1 MPDITHTATPKNL
14 WSLLQPALRKYH
26 RNPVWICRTSDGRRV
41 VTYRQLEEAALT
53 TADKL
58 RQLGIA
64 DDNAATVGITAPNG
78 PEFAVA
84 ALAAWKIGA
93 NIAPIHIG
101 NSDYEIAAQMD
112 ALSPQILLTHESTIA
127 HPLAMEISMQVD
139 TEAIRRETNG
149 SADFAEHEEGDDEQ
163 LAARFYTSGST
174 GHPKVVRLSHGNLIS
189 NVRAAD
195 RIESFTERDRF
206 IALLPFSHAMG
217 LMGNLLLPLCHG
229 SAIVTPRVL
238 AAAEILDTLQQEN
251 ISVMIAVPR
260 LYRNILLGL
269 EKKFQEGGKLI
280 NAYRALIKWSPMW
293 LRRRINAPLRK
304 KLGGQIKA
312 WVSGGSHLDGR
323 ISRYY
328 HDLGLPLRQGY
339 GLTETSPLTSIQ
351 ENFDTAVDSV
361 GKPVEKVRVKIYN
374 PDQHG
379 SGEIWIAGPN
389 VMLGYDDPEQTAES
403 LQDGWFKSGDIGHVD
418 AHGRIFLTGRSK
430 RVIVTEAGKNIYP
443 EELETLLE
451 RDPAVKE
458 AGVLE
463 VDGKPVCVLS
473 VVAEDATKDAP
484 KDAPET
490 AGEILA
496 AFNQLVSSH
505 NHITRFA
512 LVDELPRTAL
522 GKMALQELP
531 AIFAR
536 HEVK

>member
-1 MPDITHTATPKNL
+1 MIMSDVPKNL
-14 WSLLQPALRKYH
+14 WSLLQPTLQKYH
-26 RNPVWICRTSDGRRV
+26 RNPAWICRTRDGRRI
-41 VTYRQLEEAALT
+41 VTYRQLEDAVLT

-64 DDNAATVGITAPNG
+64 GDKVATVGITAPNG
-78 PEFAVA
+78 PEFTVA

-112 ALSPQILLTHESTIA
+112 ALSPQILLTHESDVS
-127 HPLAMEISMQVD
+127 HPLAIAISMD
-139 TEAIRRETNG
+139 ADAEAISRETNW
-149 SADFAEHEEGDDEQ
+149 SAEDADDDAEQ
-163 LAARFYTSGST
+163 LAARMYTSGST

-238 AAAEILDTLQQEN
+238 AAAEILEALQQEN

-260 LYRNILLGL
+260 LYRNIMLGL
-269 EKKFQEGGKLI
+269 EKKFQEGGKLMS
-280 NAYRALIKWSPMW
+280 AYRALMKWVPMS

-304 KLGGQIKA
+304 KLGSQIKA

-351 ENFDTAVDSV
+351 ENFDPAVDSV
-361 GKPVEKVRVKIYN
+361 GKPIEKVRVKIHN
-374 PDQHG
+374 PDEHG
-379 SGEIWIAGPN
+379 SGEVWIAGPN
-389 VMLGYDDPEQTAES
+389 VMLGYEDPEQTAES
-403 LQDGWFKSGDIGHVD
+403 LQDGWFKSGDIGHLD
-418 AHGRIFLTGRSK
+418 ECGRIFLTGRLK
-430 RVIVTEAGKNIYP
+430 RVIVTEAGKNVYP

-451 RDPAVKE
+451 RESAVKE

-463 VDGKPVCVLS
+463 IDGKPACVL
-473 VVAEDATKDAP
+473 ALDAKDATKDA
-484 KDAPET
+484 T
-490 AGEILA
+490 AHEILA

-505 NHITRFA
+505 NRITRFA

-522 GKMALQELP
+522 GKMAVQELP
-531 AIFAR
+531 VVFAR